1 MDIKAHIFASESL
14 VASLVDVSTIIAD
27 LSTEEILTAQ
37 ISTEEYLQG
46 NIATEEGLTAAVT
59 IPDVAHEMP
68 YTGDYTVTPL
78 AHEQTV
84 LRTKGKA
91 MTDDVTVLEVP
102 YYEISNPTGDTVY
115 IASEV

>member
-1 MDIKAHIFASESL
+1 MDIH
-14 VASLVDVSTIIAD
+14 AD
-27 LSTEEILTAQ
+27 LTASGSIQASIRDVVVMNANVSEEAAVIAQLST
-37 ISTEEYLQG
+37 QG
-46 NIATEEGLTAAVT
+46 LLHGVLATEEGLTATVS
-59 IPDVAHEMP
+59 IPDIAHEMP
-68 YTGDYTVTPL
+68 YTGDYVVTPL

>member
-1 MDIKAHIFASESL
+1 MDIKATIFASESL
-14 VASLVDVSTIIAD
+14 SASLTD
-27 LSTEEILTAQ
+27 LSAIKVNLSAEEQISAQ
-37 ISTEEYLQG
+37 IGVQGLLQG
-46 NIATEEGLTAAVT
+46 VLATEEGLTAAVG

-68 YTGDYTVTPL
+68 YTGDYVVTPL

-84 LRTKGKA
+84 LKTKGKA